1 MKKMTFA
8 YVASL
13 CMVPILFWSSESQA
27 IPSWGRKYQTS
38 CLMCHSGM
46 PQRNAVG
53 EAFKNNGYRMP
64 SGVEEAFTRQQ
75 QVKIGNDEWKKT
87 LAAPVES
94 SYPQFDPLS
103 LAFSGNL
110 INYKVP
116 TYTSTGAVSSKQ
128 ELTLNAPN
136 VASLFFGGSVGQSL
150 TIFGEIN
157 GFGGATVETD
167 KDATTTSSVDTPV
180 SCNVRAVWQFS
191 PGLNFAIGNSFSNV
205 SWNGLGVGGV
215 VNVSGV
221 LPSPVTYAEVNF
233 TRGETAGYSLVAGT
247 SMAAKST
254 TPIVGTSN
262 TIDDLL
268 YLRGKYKI
276 FGAGLLSGANG
287 ELGDPYTG
295 LDNQITIGAGLTYA
309 KNSIT
314 GVPDPKTQIIPTI
327 GFTGNY
333 TGETLVYGA
342 DIQGVYKDF
351 QIGFAASHDRDLQ
364 LNNFKIEAGYFIYS
378 WLYAKVAYADM
389 ANASVIK
396 SSPYDVHQPTI
407 APALSAWLSPAV
419 SLTGTY
425 VYFTK
430 ERTANAQTG
439 ITNQNTFAL
448 AIRASF

>member
-221 LPSPVTYAEVNF
+221 LPSPVTYAEVDF